1 MDTRSML
8 IDEVMAEDRAPGGSL
23 VGDIAQELT
32 RLLVC

>member
-23 VGDIAQELT
+23 GIIGMLAIL
-32 RLLVC
+32 RRN